1 MITTF
6 IVIPDNSVKEKSSF
20 TATAYFRL
28 LDASTTPTTAR
39 YRVDDVTTG
48 KKIRDWTDLTPAT
61 SIEIALTPDDNAMS
75 TGTTRIERR
84 RITVETNTDLDT
96 QVREMAYWSV
106 ENIEEF

>member
-1 MITTF
+1 MIPTFKYQTTQSQR
-6 IVIPDNSVKEKSSF
+6 NLASQL
-20 TATAYFRL
+20 RL
-28 LDASTTPTTAR
+28 ISAR
-39 YRVDDVTTG
+39 YRVDDVTTS
-48 KKIRDWTDLTPAT
+48 KEIRDWTDLTPAT

-96 QVREMAYWSV
+96 QVREFAYWSV